1 MIQMLPLQ
9 ESMVAAEEEDLEEQP
24 FVLLLLIHQRES
36 RLVVELEELQPAADW
51 QQAPSVHRQNPIDLE
66 LPLLEPQQSNWV
78 DEIQQV
84 LHHHLLL
91 LQIQYQVPA
100 TLVWPVP

>member
-9 ESMVAAEEEDLEEQP
+9 ESVVAEEEDLEEQP
-24 FVLLLLIHQRES
+24 YVLLFLIHQRES
-36 RLVVELEELQPAADW
+36 RLVVESEERQLAGER
-51 QQAPSVHRQNPIDLE
+51 QQAPSVLRQNPIDWE

-84 LHHHLLL
+84 SHHHLLL
-91 LQIQYQVPA
+91 LQIQYQEPA

>member
-1 MIQMLPLQ
+1 MQMLPLQ
-9 ESMVAAEEEDLEEQP
+9 QSMVAAEEEDLEEQP

-36 RLVVELEELQPAADW
+36 RPVVEMEELQPAAES
-51 QQAPSVHRQNPIDLE
+51 QQAPSVLRQNPIDWE

-84 LHHHLLL
+84 SHHHLLL